1 VVQTVMQCSDE
12 VWWHLRRRVLPQ
24 HTDHAGVMWHGAYLA
39 WLEEARVEAL
49 DRAGLAYSALSAR
62 GLELP
67 VVGLRIDYRRALL
80 HGESVELRS
89 RVLPRRGVKLPWH
102 SQFIG
107 PDGAVAAEA
116 SVDLVLV
123 DLSGGPSQR
132 RLLRRLPQDLEQA
145 LGILRSGPH
154 ATSAQQ

>member
-1 VVQTVMQCSDE
+1 MECSDE
-12 VWWHLRRRVLPQ
+12 GWWPLRRRVLPQ

-49 DRAGLAYSALSAR
+49 AGAGLAYSALSAR

-67 VVGLRIDYRRALL
+67 VVGLRIDYRQALL
-80 HGESVELRS
+80 HGESVEIRS
-89 RVLPRRGVKLPWH
+89 RVLPRLGVKLPWH

-123 DLSGGPSQR
+123 DCSGAPQER
-132 RLLRRLPQDLEQA
+132 RLLRQLPEALATAVGHLQRGPDQATGSRL
-145 LGILRSGPH
+145 
-154 ATSAQQ
+154 

>member
-1 VVQTVMQCSDE
+1 MQRSDE
-12 VWWHLRRRVLPQ
+12 AWWRLRRRVLPQ

-80 HGESVELRS
+80 HGASVELRS
-89 RVLPRRGVKLPWH
+89 RVLPRLGVKLPWH

-123 DLSGGPSQR
+123 DLSGGASRR

-145 LGILRSGPH
+145 LAILRSGP
-154 ATSAQQ
+154 ADVSARQ